1 MPDKKVLILTYYWP
15 PAGGAGVQRW
25 LKFVKYLSQM
35 GFEPHIYTP
44 ENPEAPAF
52 DDSLLKDIPSNA
64 KIIKKPI
71 WEPFNI
77 FKKLTKTKGNFNAGF
92 LSEEK
97 KNKEKWTEK
106 LAMFVRAN
114 IFIPDAKMFWI
125 RPSTRFL
132 KKYIQDEKIELIIST
147 GPPHSLH
154 LIALKLKQKLGVKW
168 IADFRDPWTK
178 IDFYKDLPTLDSVD
192 KRHHK
197 LEKEVL
203 QKADKIIVVGAQM
216 KKEFQETLP
225 LANIEVITN
234 GFDSEIV
241 QNAILDKKFS
251 ILHVG
256 SINADRSHESFY
268 KALHDL
274 LQKIEG
280 LKDFL
285 ELRLVGKVDFTV
297 REYILKYQLE
307 KFTEFVNYVPYT
319 EISKIQQRAH
329 ILYLPVNN
337 TPNAKGILTGKLF
350 EYLAAKR
357 PIIAQGPQDG
367 DLAQILKETN
377 AGFIFNFEDEVLIK
391 MEIER
396 QFQLFLKNETDFN
409 SQGIEKYSR
418 KNLSEKLVEIL
429 NAV

>member
-44 ENPEAPAF
+44 ENPEAPAS
-52 DDSLLKDIPSNA
+52 DKSLLKDIPKNA

-77 FKKLTKTKGNFNAGF
+77 FKKITKTKGNFNASF

-106 LAMFVRAN
+106 LALFIRAN
-114 IFIPDAKMFWI
+114 LFIPDAKMFWI

-132 KKYIQDEKIELIIST
+132 RKYIQDEKIELIVST

-154 LIALKLKQKLGVKW
+154 LIALKLKQKLGIKW
-168 IADFRDPWTK
+168 IADFRDPWTN
-178 IDFYKDLPTLDSVD
+178 IDFYKDLPTLSSVD
-192 KRHHK
+192 KYHHK
-197 LEKEVL
+197 LEKKVL
-203 QKADKIIVVGAQM
+203 QKANKIIVVGTQM
-216 KKEFQETLP
+216 KKEFQETAA

-234 GFDSEIV
+234 GFDSGISQDAV
-241 QNAILDKKFS
+241 LDKKFS

-268 KALHDL
+268 KALHEL
-274 LQKIEG
+274 LLETKN

-285 ELRLVGKVDFTV
+285 RLKLVGKVDFTA
-297 REYILKYQLE
+297 REYISKYQLGD
-307 KFTEFVNYVPYT
+307 FTEFINYIPYT
-319 EISKIQQRAH
+319 EISRIQERAH
-329 ILYLPVNN
+329 ILYLPTNN
-337 TPNAKGILTGKLF
+337 TPNARGILTGKLF

-357 PIIAQGPQDG
+357 PILAQGSEDG

-377 AGFIFNFEDEVLIK
+377 AGFIFNFNDKTLIK
-391 MEIER
+391 EEIKR
-396 QFQLFLKNETDFN
+396 QFLLFLNKENN
-409 SQGIEKYSR
+409 VASQGIEKYSR
-418 KNLSEKLVEIL
+418 ENLTKELVKIL
-429 NAV
+429 NTF

>member
-1 MPDKKVLILTYYWP
+1 MPNKKVLILTYYWP

-25 LKFVKYLSQM
+25 LKFVKYISQM

-71 WEPFNI
+71 WEPFSL

-132 KKYIQDEKIELIIST
+132 KEYIQDEKIEVIIST

-154 LIALKLKQKLGVKW
+154 LIALKLKQKLGIKW
-168 IADFRDPWTK
+168 IADFRDPWTN
-178 IDFYKDLPTLDSVD
+178 IDFYKDLPTIACVD

-203 QKADKIIVVGAQM
+203 QKADKILVVGAQM
-216 KKEFQETLP
+216 KKEFQKTLA

-234 GFDSEIV
+234 GFDSEIA
-241 QNAILDKKFS
+241 QNTILDKKFS

-268 KALHDL
+268 KALHYL
-274 LQKIEG
+274 LQKNEN

-285 ELRLVGKVDFTV
+285 ELKLVGKVDFTA
-297 REYILKYQLE
+297 REYISKYQLE
-307 KFTEFVNYVPYT
+307 EFTEFVNYVPYT
-319 EISKIQQRAH
+319 EISEIQQTAH

-357 PIIAQGPQDG
+357 PILAQGPQDG

-377 AGFIFNFEDEVLIK
+377 AGFIFNFDDEVLIK
-391 MEIER
+391 EEIER
-396 QFQLFLKNETDFN
+396 QFQLFLKKESDFN
-409 SQGIEKYSR
+409 SQGVEKYSR
-418 KNLSEKLVEIL
+418 KNLSKELVEIL
-429 NAV
+429 NTV